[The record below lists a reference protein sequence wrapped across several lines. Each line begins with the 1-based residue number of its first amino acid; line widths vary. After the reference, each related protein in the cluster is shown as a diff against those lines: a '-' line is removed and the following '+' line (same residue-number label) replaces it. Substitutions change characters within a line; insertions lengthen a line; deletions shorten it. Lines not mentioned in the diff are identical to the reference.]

1 LDSTL
6 LLLSK
11 AAEIFFIIAIAF
23 ALLSLLWNIHLLKDI
38 EL

>member
-1 LDSTL
+1 V
-6 LLLSK
+6 
-11 AAEIFFIIAIAF
+11 AEVCFIIAIVF